1 MRSAIAGQCVMSTLR
16 FTLVAVSLFA
26 LTFIG
31 VSWGNMGFPV
41 MAVGVEPVKPDAR
54 IPTFDEAVKKGLR
67 KGWEDSKTS
76 QSDGNAERDK
86 LRLDLLQAST
96 AYKMSPCDD
105 TVKKNLVAAL
115 SNYVTAWYNMAF
127 CKSGVGG
134 CPSSSD
140 ERLDTAA
147 AAFKTSA
154 DINVHKALR
163 EAIDQGGI
171 SRDDFPSA
179 IRRHAFMWSG
189 SPPDEPEAA
198 CLLARNAENH

>member
-1 MRSAIAGQCVMSTLR
+1 M
-16 FTLVAVSLFA
+16 
-26 LTFIG
+26 
-31 VSWGNMGFPV
+31 
-41 MAVGVEPVKPDAR
+41 
-54 IPTFDEAVKKGLR
+54 KKGIR
-67 KGWEDSKTS
+67 QDWVNSKTN

-105 TVKKNLVAAL
+105 TMKKNLVAAL
-115 SNYVTAWYNMAF
+115 SSYVTAWSDMAF
-127 CKSGVGG
+127 CKPGVGG

-147 AAFKTSA
+147 AAFKTPA

-163 EAIDQGGI
+163 EAIHQGGI
-171 SRDDFPSA
+171 SREDFPSA
-179 IRRHAFMWSG
+179 IRRHVFLMSG

-198 CLLARNAENH
+198 CQVARNAASRQ